1 AISHKK
7 FRAKASQNKDSIEQN
22 LIKDIVVTA
31 PNQVWVTDITYI
43 WTKKDRCTC
52 HLLWTFIVEK

>member
-1 AISHKK
+1 M
-7 FRAKASQNKDSIEQN
+7 EQN

-43 WTKKDRCTC
+43 WTKKRWMYLSSIMDLYSRKIIT
-52 HLLWTFIVEK
+52 HIIILNSLKIH

>member
-1 AISHKK
+1 MKQNSIYAISHKK

-43 WTKKDRCTC
+43 WTKKR
-52 HLLWTFIVEK
+52 